1 MKGPTALCAAGVLSL
16 LLALPAAPGIAKE
29 TREQRVRKFQDSLG
43 EEVVRGSGPPVPP
56 GEKAA
61 LVQRVLLATG
71 SGLLLVAGVH
81 MLLKRSRE
89 RRRIEET
96 RQTYLTE
103 NLMTPEAVRDH
114 LRRVAAGRIPLSA
127 WVDDHFIRFSTRFD
141 EIPGEGSVFAILPLS
156 PAAGNDMLRNSTRVR
171 FEYLYEKVPYRFDS
185 AWKEERGEGGSFLHR
200 CALPE
205 RIHFTQR
212 RDSYRVE
219 PPLSSPVTC
228 SFPDRL
234 IPALTVNDIGLGGY
248 SVTSSTRFRPGEE
261 VKSCRIGGGGMLPL
275 EASARCVYELPL
287 TEVKSKFQ
295 YRYGFRF
302 TRLAAGSAKR
312 LTHFL
317 SRRQVA
323 DLSRRKAME
332 Q

>member
-1 MKGPTALCAAGVLSL
+1 MPTALCAAGALVL
-16 LLALPAAPGIAKE
+16 LLALPGAPGSAKE

-43 EEVVRGSGPPVPP
+43 EEVVRGSG
-56 GEKAA
+56 
-61 LVQRVLLATG
+61 QRVSPAERTALIQRTLLATG
-71 SGLLLVAGVH
+71 SALLLVAGVH
-81 MLLKRSRE
+81 LFLKRSRE

-96 RQTYLTE
+96 RRTYLTE
-103 NLMTPEAVRDH
+103 NLMTPEAIRDH
-114 LRRVAAGRIPLSA
+114 LRRVSAGRIPLSA
-127 WVDDHFIRFSTRFD
+127 WVDDHFIKFSTRLD
-141 EIPGEGSVFAILPLS
+141 EIPGEGNACAVLPLS

-185 AWKEERGEGGSFLHR
+185 AWKEEIGEGGSFLHR

-228 SFPDRL
+228 SFPGRL
-234 IPALTVNDIGLGGY
+234 TPALTVHDIGIGGF

-261 VKSCRIGGGGMLPL
+261 VKSVKIGGGGLLPM

-295 YRYGFRF
+295 YRFGFRF
-302 TRLAAGSAKR
+302 TRLASGSGKR